1 MRKGNAPN
9 SFGTSVGK
17 KIRGALVAGAMLFS
31 CSLPAQAAGAIA
43 TDDEEAGPISVYALV
58 TGAASREDA
67 GYAAL
72 AECRKNSGKHCKVMA
87 RFDRC
92 GAYAASAEKRR
103 YGVGWGDSGDIARS
117 MAISKCGDHSCKLQ
131 TLECE

>member
-1 MRKGNAPN
+1 MKIGSAPG
-9 SFGTSVGK
+9 SFGHGVGK
-17 KIRGALVAGAMLFS
+17 KMRGALAVGAMAFS
-31 CSLPAQAAGAIA
+31 CSLSAQAAGAIA
-43 TDDEEAGPISVYALV
+43 TDDEEAGPNSVYALV

-92 GAYAASAEKRR
+92 GAYAASAGKRR
-103 YGVGWGDSGDIARS
+103 YGVGWGDSADIARS
-117 MAISKCGDHSCKLQ
+117 MAIGKCSDRSCKLQ
-131 TLECE
+131 ALECE

>member
-1 MRKGNAPN
+1 MRNESAPN
-9 SFGTSVGK
+9 SFGHGVGK
-17 KIRGALVAGAMLFS
+17 KMRGALAVGAMALS
-31 CSLPAQAAGAIA
+31 CSLSAQAAGAIA

-67 GYAAL
+67 GYSAL

-92 GAYAASAEKRR
+92 GAYAASAEKRL
-103 YGVGWGDSGDIARS
+103 YGVGWGDSADIARS
-117 MAISKCGDHSCKLQ
+117 MAIGKCGDRSCKLQ